1 MGVAA
6 AAVAAKNGIK
16 SEEGR
21 GEVEKRKEGKRGEQR
36 ELEWG
41 GRGQAGLDL
50 DRPARK
56 EGTLPGHAGLENRV
70 PQKWLTLGCVI

>member
-41 GRGQAGLDL
+41 GQAG
-50 DRPARK
+50 RRA
-56 EGTLPGHAGLENRV
+56 
-70 PQKWLTLGCVI
+70 